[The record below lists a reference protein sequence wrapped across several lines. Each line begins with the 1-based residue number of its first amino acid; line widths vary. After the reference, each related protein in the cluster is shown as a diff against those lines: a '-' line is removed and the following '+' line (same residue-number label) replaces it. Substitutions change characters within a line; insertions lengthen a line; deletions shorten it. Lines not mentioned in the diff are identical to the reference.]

1 MRCRKWSKAN
11 LIGSRNLLRLQTWN
25 FENPELVVEKI
36 FSIFLSSYSWSFFFV
51 LGKRLANS
59 KQMEWMFGWMQW
71 GECRDYLAHS
81 FHCTHS
87 EIHLQEFDET
97 SNHWFRSNPIRS
109 PSHLIQAGNRGAV
122 QAGDKILGRQNWPH
136 TVEVWRKREGNIQLT
151 GPCQVDGWSSPMRR
165 EWYQVW
171 IAWSLWPL
179 SAGNQSVPVTEWYLS
194 KRLAQNL

>member
-1 MRCRKWSKAN
+1 
-11 LIGSRNLLRLQTWN
+11 
-25 FENPELVVEKI
+25 
-36 FSIFLSSYSWSFFFV
+36 
-51 LGKRLANS
+51 
-59 KQMEWMFGWMQW
+59 MFGWVQW

-97 SNHWFRSNPIRS
+97 SDHWFRSNPIRS

-136 TVEVWRKREGNIQLT
+136 TVEVWRKGEGNIQLT

-165 EWYQVW
+165 KWYRVW
-171 IAWSLWPL
+171 TTWIFWPL

-194 KRLAQNL
+194 KRLAQNLQSYAERKRCLIALKGSCGVFV